1 MDNGQARMRDLRVV
15 YVSYL
20 PAPPFSLFLSLS
32 LPPLL
37 CSSCCSFNN
46 SKCRCFFTLLVPA
59 CLHACLPASLHIA
72 QHAHTLRIRNG
83 LTLRIRNKANSTQ
96 QLVAVVESGFCQRCK
111 TFACLLSVSSLR
123 LSLSLSRTPIS
134 TLSLYVS
141 QLFNNFVASAAH
153 VVVATKPFKLLEN
166 ALTT

>member
-20 PAPPFSLFLSLS
+20 PPPPLSFSLSPFLPCCAPAVAVLIIQSAGAFSLFLC
-32 LPPLL
+32 LP
-37 CSSCCSFNN
+37 
-46 SKCRCFFTLLVPA
+46 
-59 CLHACLPASLHIA
+59 ACLPASLHIA

-111 TFACLLSVSSLR
+111 TFACLLSSLR
-123 LSLSLSRTPIS
+123 LSLSLSHS
-134 TLSLYVS
+134 HFHSFSLCLSIIQQFCCKCSSCGGSNKTV
-141 QLFNNFVASAAH
+141 
-153 VVVATKPFKLLEN
+153 
-166 ALTT
+166 